1 MTTTIFRGPAP
12 QIPVSRA
19 PGSQEFVASARIL
32 VVDDEPQIRRFLR
45 ISLGAHGYEVL
56 EAARGE
62 DAVAKAAIDKI
73 DLVILDLG
81 LPDIDGHAV
90 IEQIRGWSQ
99 IPIIV
104 LSVRSGDGE
113 KVRAL
118 DGGAEDYLTK
128 PFSIA
133 ELMARVRA
141 ALRKRG
147 GDGAKRGD
155 PLFVHGGLV
164 VDLARRR
171 VTVDNAEIR
180 LSRKEYDI
188 LRLLVS
194 SAGRVLTHQQ
204 LLREIWGP
212 AHIEDTHYL
221 RIHVGHLRQKLGDD
235 PSQPRYILTEPGVG
249 YRLVEER

>member
-1 MTTTIFRGPAP
+1 MNVREES
-12 QIPVSRA
+12 VSHISVPR
-19 PGSQEFVASARIL
+19 PTGGGARIL

-62 DAVAKAAIDKI
+62 EAVSRTAVDKV

-104 LSVRSGDGE
+104 LSVRSADSE

-147 GDGAKRGD
+147 DAVKRD

-171 VTVDNAEIR
+171 VTVDGAEVR
-180 LSRKEYDI
+180 LSRKEYEL

>member
-1 MTTTIFRGPAP
+1 LT
-12 QIPVSRA
+12 
-19 PGSQEFVASARIL
+19 ASALSGTVTKAPAAGGGRIL

-45 ISLGAHGYEVL
+45 ISLGAHGYDIV

-62 DAVAKAAIDKI
+62 EAVAKAAIEKV
-73 DLVILDLG
+73 DLIILDLG
-81 LPDIDGHAV
+81 LPDVDGHSV
-90 IEQIRGWSQ
+90 IEQVRSWSQ

-104 LSVRSGDGE
+104 LSVRSSDND

-141 ALRKRG
+141 ALRKRR
-147 GDGAKRGD
+147 DGVERD
-155 PLFVHGGLV
+155 PVYVHGGLT

-171 VTVDNAEIR
+171 VMVDGTEIR
-180 LSRKEYDI
+180 LSRKEFEI

-194 SAGRVLTHQQ
+194 NAGRVLTHQH
-204 LLREIWGP
+204 LLREVWGP
-212 AHIEDTHYL
+212 AHLDDTHYL
-221 RIHVGHLRQKLGDD
+221 RIHVGHLRHKLGDD
-235 PSQPRYILTEPGVG
+235 PSKPRYILTEPGVG
-249 YRLVEER
+249 YRLAEEP

>member
-1 MTTTIFRGPAP
+1 MTLTSVHSLTPRDA
-12 QIPVSRA
+12 A
-19 PGSQEFVASARIL
+19 AARIL
-32 VVDDEPQIRRFLR
+32 IVDDEPQIRRFLR
-45 ISLGAHGYEVL
+45 ISLAAHGYDVI

-62 DAVAKAAIDKI
+62 EAVSKTAVDKI

-90 IEQIRGWSQ
+90 IAQIREWSQ

-104 LSVRSGDGE
+104 LSVRSGDVE

-147 GDGAKRGD
+147 EIKTAE
-155 PLFVHGGLV
+155 PVFVHGGLM
-164 VDLARRR
+164 VDLGRRR
-171 VTVDNAEIR
+171 VTMDGADVR
-180 LSRKEYDI
+180 LSRKEYGI
-188 LRLLVS
+188 LRML
-194 SAGRVLTHQQ
+194 ATNPGRVLTHQQ
-204 LLREIWGP
+204 ILREVWGP
-212 AHIEDTHYL
+212 GHLEDTHYL

-235 PSQPRYILTEPGVG
+235 PAQPRYILTEPGVG
-249 YRLVEER
+249 YRLTEDP

>member
-1 MTTTIFRGPAP
+1 MTMMSVDGIVPRDA
-12 QIPVSRA
+12 A
-19 PGSQEFVASARIL
+19 AAKIL
-32 VVDDEPQIRRFLR
+32 IVDDEPQIRRFLR
-45 ISLGAHGYEVL
+45 ISLSAHGYDVV

-62 DAVAKAAIDKI
+62 DAVSKTAVEKI

-81 LPDIDGHAV
+81 LPDIDGHQV
-90 IEQIRGWSQ
+90 IAQIREWSQ

-104 LSVRSGDGE
+104 LSVRSGDVE

-147 GDGAKRGD
+147 TTKTAE
-155 PLFVHGGLV
+155 PVFEHAGLM
-164 VDLARRR
+164 VDLGRRR
-171 VTVDNAEIR
+171 VTIAGADVR
-180 LSRKEYDI
+180 LSRKEYGI
-188 LRLLVS
+188 LRML
-194 SAGRVLTHQQ
+194 ATNPGRVLTHQQ
-204 LLREIWGP
+204 ILREVWGP
-212 AHIEDTHYL
+212 GHLEDTHYL

-235 PSQPRYILTEPGVG
+235 PAQPRYILTEPGVG
-249 YRLVEER
+249 YRLTEDA